1 MDFER
6 YYLDLFEM
14 LSASC
19 KKIASGKYDKSD
31 STRLF
36 ELAKKGRYPSF
47 LAELAE
53 SFGMMLVKVEAREFR
68 LKEMIEELEETKAK
82 LEKEIADRIA
92 KDN

>member
-14 LSASC
+14 LNGCC

-31 STRLF
+31 SERLF
-36 ELAKKGRYPSF
+36 ELSKKGRYPSI

-68 LKEMIEELEETKAK
+68 LNQIIEEQRQ
-82 LEKEIADRIA
+82 ADCSPKTAADGA
-92 KDN
+92 KDG